1 MHFFIHELSTSTYDE
16 EAGARILHVSY
27 ANSCTKI
34 EVVAEKIVPSVAL
47 QLWRN
52 PEDADT

>member
-1 MHFFIHELSTSTYDE
+1 MHFLIHEWSTSTYDE
-16 EAGARILHVSY
+16 EAGTRILHVSY
-27 ANSCTKI
+27 ANNCTKI
-34 EVVAEKIVPSVAL
+34 KVVAEKIVPIVAL